1 MTLRVL
7 ELNDTGLRLS
17 DDTGVVHSSPG
28 YALVL
33 PQSVEFGESARAQS
47 RLNPLNSHNQFWH
60 KLSVEPFSKP
70 LGHYRH
76 NADIAFSHIQH
87 FAEQAQ
93 IEGDVMLAL
102 PGSFSRQQMAILL
115 GLMKQSPLN
124 AVGIVDAGLAATI
137 DRYQGESILHADLEL
152 HQVVLSKLRK
162 VGTNWKREAVL
173 LVPST
178 GWINISDNLMQL
190 FTTAFIQQCRFN
202 PEHNAASEQM
212 LLDALPGYLRED
224 FGDKEHAESQRSL
237 QISLR
242 HNDNVHEVS
251 LPRSSVHGR
260 LDAFYSKIQQQLV
273 SLDGAEESP
282 LFISDRLGQL
292 PQVLEVFS
300 RNAGQRREVRVLPED
315 AVTMACFR
323 HRTALTG
330 AVEAVRFVSELES
343 KQQAP
348 ATPQAKGTRV
358 QATHLL
364 FGHIALPLR
373 DGLLVCKMD
382 SPGAG
387 EPSLEILGGANA
399 ELPEGAVFI
408 AQLRHDNGLY
418 SVTDGNAL
426 QINGQGIREPHTLTL
441 GDSVQ
446 FSSLSQ
452 SIELI
457 AVQEYDV

>member
-7 ELNDTGLRLS
+7 EFNDAGLRLS
-17 DDTGVVHSSPG
+17 DDTGVVLSSPG

-93 IEGDVMLAL
+93 IKGDVLLAL

-115 GLMKQSPLN
+115 GLMKQSSLN

-137 DRYQGESILHADLEL
+137 DRHQGQSILHAELEL

-162 VGTNWKREAVL
+162 VGKNWKREAVL
-173 LVPST
+173 LVPSA
-178 GWINISDNLMQL
+178 GWVNISDNLMQL

-212 LLDALPGYLRED
+212 LLDALPGYLREGID
-224 FGDKEHAESQRSL
+224 DKEHGESQRSL

-260 LDAFYSKIQQQLV
+260 LDAFYAKIQQQLS
-273 SLDGAEESP
+273 SLDGAEQSP

-292 PQVLEVFS
+292 PQVREVFA
-300 RNAGQRREVRVLPED
+300 RNGEQRREVKVLPDD
-315 AVTMACFR
+315 AVTTACFR
-323 HRTALTG
+323 HREALISAT
-330 AVEAVRFVSELES
+330 EAVRFVSELES
-343 KQQAP
+343 KQQAITP
-348 ATPQAKGTRV
+348 LATGVRV

-373 DGLLVCKMD
+373 EGLLVCRMD
-382 SPGAG
+382 TRGAG
-387 EPSLEILGGANA
+387 EPSLEILEGANA
-399 ELPEGAVFI
+399 ELPEGAALI
-408 AQLRHDNGLY
+408 AQLLYQSGLY
-418 SVTDGNAL
+418 FVTDANAV
-426 QINGQGIREPHTLTL
+426 QINGQDIREPHTLSL

-457 AVQEYDV
+457 AVQEHNV